1 LFADSV
7 AAPTAPVAA
16 DAGGDADSNN
26 AADDDSN
33 GVVDDDD
40 VGYYSDDDR
49 PEFTSTDSEL
59 FSGES
64 DDDDFDGFDS

>member
-1 LFADSV
+1 MWPRPLRLQR
-7 AAPTAPVAA
+7 PTPAVMQTATTRPTMTATE
-16 DAGGDADSNN
+16 S
-26 AADDDSN
+26 SI
-33 GVVDDDD
+33 DDD

-59 FSGES
+59 FGGES